1 MAQSFKRLGAI
12 NPTAN
17 TQTNVYVVPAAT
29 EAVVSTVTI
38 CNQSASNASFSLI
51 MMPASVFASP
61 AGAAHFLIRGAVVPA
76 AASAAHRAS
85 RDAHRARRGARGV
98 DRRRA
103 APALHADR
111 ARAGRR
117 PRHVRAQPRAPV
129 IHAHRDGSGC
139 RGPRPGERDPAGR
152 ARRGG

>member
-51 MMPASVFASP
+51 MMTASEFNATAPASS
-61 AGAAHFLIRGAVVPA
+61 FLIRGAVVPA
-76 AASAAHRAS
+76 ADTLVLTMGLTANAGSVIAANTNIGNIS
-85 RDAHRARRGARGV
+85 FG
-98 DRRRA
+98 
-103 APALHADR
+103 
-111 ARAGRR
+111 
-117 PRHVRAQPRAPV
+117 
-129 IHAHRDGSGC
+129 IFGS
-139 RGPRPGERDPAGR
+139 EIA
-152 ARRGG
+152 

>member
-61 AGAAHFLIRGAVVPA
+61 AGAAHFLIRGATVPA
-76 AASAAHRAS
+76 ADSIILTIGLTANAGSVLVANTSNASISFAAF
-85 RDAHRARRGARGV
+85 
-98 DRRRA
+98 
-103 APALHADR
+103 
-111 ARAGRR
+111 
-117 PRHVRAQPRAPV
+117 
-129 IHAHRDGSGC
+129 GS
-139 RGPRPGERDPAGR
+139 EIS
-152 ARRGG
+152 